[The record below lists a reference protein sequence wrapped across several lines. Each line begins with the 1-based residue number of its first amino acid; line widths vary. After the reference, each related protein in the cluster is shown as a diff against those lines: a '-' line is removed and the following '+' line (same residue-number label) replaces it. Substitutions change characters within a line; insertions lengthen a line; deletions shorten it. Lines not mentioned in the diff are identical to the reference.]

1 MPLTHDRDTPMRATD
16 LLVVPVMAN
25 TQIWAGS
32 MVAANSSG
40 LAVPGAIAPDLIYL
54 GRAEHSIDNR
64 GMQAAAKTVV
74 VRRNH
79 AFQWDQ
85 DGSIDQS
92 HLFQLAY
99 ILDDHTVA
107 VGDRSKT
114 HSVAGRIVG
123 IEPRGVW
130 IEATDLREEQ
140 TPDAGE

>member
-1 MPLTHDRDTPMRATD
+1 MPLTQDRATPMRGTD
-16 LLVVPVMAN
+16 LLVLPVIGN

-32 MVAANSSG
+32 LVAANSSG
-40 LAVPGAIAPDLIYL
+40 LAVPGAMAPDLTYL
-54 GRAEHSIDNR
+54 GRAEIHVDTR
-64 GMQAAAKTVV
+64 GLQAAAKTIE
-74 VRRNH
+74 VRRNR

-123 IEPRGVW
+123 VDARGVW